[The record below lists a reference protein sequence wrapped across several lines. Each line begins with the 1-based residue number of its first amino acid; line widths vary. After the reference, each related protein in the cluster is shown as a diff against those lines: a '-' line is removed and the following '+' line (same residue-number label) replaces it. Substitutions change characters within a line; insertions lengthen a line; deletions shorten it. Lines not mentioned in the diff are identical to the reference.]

1 MKGSILMIIS
11 EKQIMQLMDF
21 VNDYCVLLASSP
33 NKTHAEMFNNIRCL
47 LDTVTAQQSEEL
59 KVIE

>member
-1 MKGSILMIIS
+1 MIIS

-21 VNDYCVLLASSP
+21 INDYALLLASSP
-33 NKTHAEMFNNIRCL
+33 NKIHAKMFNNIRGL
-47 LDTVTAQQSEEL
+47 LDKITDQQSKEL

>member
-1 MKGSILMIIS
+1 MIIS

-21 VNDYCVLLASSP
+21 VNDYALLLAVSKS
-33 NKTHAEMFNNIRCL
+33 KTHANMFNNMRHL
-47 LDTVTAQQSEEL
+47 LNTITAQQSEEL